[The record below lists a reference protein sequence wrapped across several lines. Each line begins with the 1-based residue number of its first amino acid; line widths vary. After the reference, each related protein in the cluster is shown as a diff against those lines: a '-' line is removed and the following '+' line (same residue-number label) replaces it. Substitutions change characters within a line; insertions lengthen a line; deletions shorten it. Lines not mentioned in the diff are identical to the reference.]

1 MDGLAPATLAW
12 CAAALALAGFVKGV
26 IGIGIPLVGVSLL
39 SLMLTVPQA
48 VALLPV
54 PIIVANTWQAIHG
67 GHFLKTCRRFAPLLI
82 AMMIGTVIG
91 GALLSTIDQAL
102 LMLIVGAVV
111 LIFAAAELR
120 RFRLRVPV
128 HHHAIAGGVAG
139 FLGGFLGGMSSV
151 FGPPVIMFLTSL
163 ELGKEE
169 FVGTISSIY
178 LFAGILLG
186 ATLAGFDVAGLD
198 ELTWSALATVPLFA
212 GMMVGQLTRRHVS
225 EALFRKVLLIML
237 VLIGLNMI
245 RRGID

>member
-1 MDGLAPATLAW
+1 MDALTPATVAW
-12 CAAALALAGFVKGV
+12 CAAALGLAGFVKGV

-54 PIIVANTWQAIHG
+54 PIIVANTWQAFHG
-67 GHFLKTCRRFAPLLI
+67 GYFTKTCRRFAPLLA
-82 AMMIGTVIG
+82 AMMIGTIIG
-91 GALLSTIDQAL
+91 AGLLSSIDQGL

-111 LIFAAAELR
+111 LTFAAAELH
-120 RFRLRVPV
+120 RFRLRVPLR
-128 HHHAIAGGVAG
+128 HHRVAGGVAG

-178 LFAGILLG
+178 LFAGIILG
-186 ATLAGFDVAGLD
+186 ATLAGFGVAGLG
-198 ELTWSALATVPLFA
+198 ELIWSALATVPLFA
-212 GMMVGQLTRRHVS
+212 GMMVGQVTRRRVS

-237 VLIGLNMI
+237 LLIGLNLI
-245 RRGID
+245 RRGIG